1 MWPLFRAE
9 YLRQNCWFW
18 AGTVWSRCSTAPRPP
33 CRHPRRTHQTP
44 TPCSSTGT
52 PQQFQIRIKFM
63 ARAGHAPHFSSLR
76 QIQDLDTPRQ
86 CDPFPVLKVQHAA
99 AFLKLFNNALEPKK
113 GKKLPKVMKRGKK
126 QRKVYLCCH
135 ISHMI
140 YFIYLFYFFA
150 LMCREFVWVF
160 TIVRVFYTCATAPC
174 YIILYS
180 VYISQTK

>member
-1 MWPLFRAE
+1 MWPLFLAE

-99 AFLKLFNNALEPKK
+99 AFLTNSYKK
-113 GKKLPKVMKRGKK
+113 RQKVAKSLSM
-126 QRKVYLCCH
+126 LSH
-135 ISHMI
+135 ITYDI
-140 YFIYLFYFFA
+140 FYMQPNVCSDVPRIC
-150 LMCREFVWVF
+150 LG
-160 TIVRVFYTCATAPC
+160 FYHCPR
-174 YIILYS
+174 ILHLRHCTLLYYT
-180 VYISQTK
+180 VQ